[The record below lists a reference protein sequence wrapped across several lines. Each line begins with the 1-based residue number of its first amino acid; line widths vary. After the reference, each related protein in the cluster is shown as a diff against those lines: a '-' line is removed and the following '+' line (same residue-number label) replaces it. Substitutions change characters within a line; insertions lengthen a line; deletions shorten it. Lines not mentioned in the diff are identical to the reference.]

1 MKKAFLF
8 VLGMLNLKLLRTMK
22 KIIARMA
29 MTAAVFTMCSYSF
42 VSCSGGSGGMFGDVP
57 GVAEKHAKEGIDLL
71 TRLAESGTKEE
82 IMDMLQ
88 NKSKQ
93 IDSIADAEIAA
104 AIAALGDKEFP
115 VEVDPGVPIKTLSD
129 MKIVHDK
136 CEKNEISI
144 EVPVELTE
152 ETGVHKDFN
161 TSTTGLLIA
170 DSEGNPL
177 MALRQSYY
185 KSTEEDVHKKYEK
198 GAKGKVIGFMRFE
211 SWNYQLLAKAAKFR
225 IANVL
230 TDEYKQ
236 LRDSTRSMEKAS
248 NIRNYELAQKVVERL
263 KAVASK

>member
-8 VLGMLNLKLLRTMK
+8 VLGMLKLKLLRTMK

-29 MTAAVFTMCSYSF
+29 MTAAVVTMCSYSF

-115 VEVDPGVPIKTLSD
+115 VEVTPGLPINVLSD
-129 MKIVHDK
+129 MKIVHD
-136 CEKNEISI
+136 ESGKNMMRV

-152 ETGVHKDFN
+152 DAGVHDKYRAAL
-161 TSTTGLLIA
+161 TCLMVV
-170 DSEGNPL
+170 DSDGNPL
-177 MALRQSYY
+177 MSFKQSNY
-185 KSTEEDVHKKYEK
+185 KSTEEDVHKKFIK
-198 GAKGKVIGFMRFE
+198 GAHGKVYANIRFE

-225 IANVL
+225 LADGRS
-230 TDEYKQ
+230 DEYKE
-236 LRDSTRSMEKAS
+236 LSDSTRSLEKTSAKQ
-248 NIRNYELAQKVVERL
+248 NYELAQKVVERL

>member
-1 MKKAFLF
+1 MWSAQMIQWLKAKVFLQYYLEVWNNLPTF
-8 VLGMLNLKLLRTMK
+8 AANIRTIQVTFLNLKLLRTMK

-29 MTAAVFTMCSYSF
+29 MTAAVVTMCSYSF

-136 CEKNEISI
+136 CEKTRLVLKYRLNLPRKREYIRI
-144 EVPVELTE
+144 
-152 ETGVHKDFN
+152 
-161 TSTTGLLIA
+161 LI
-170 DSEGNPL
+170 
-177 MALRQSYY
+177 Q
-185 KSTEEDVHKKYEK
+185 
-198 GAKGKVIGFMRFE
+198 
-211 SWNYQLLAKAAKFR
+211 
-225 IANVL
+225 VL
-230 TDEYKQ
+230 Q
-236 LRDSTRSMEKAS
+236 
-248 NIRNYELAQKVVERL
+248 VC
-263 KAVASK
+263 